1 MWQHSNSK
9 DNSTSGVLL
18 TTPMAPK
25 QASGP
30 LVHDQG
36 VDGDGLP
43 GWVLTPLP
51 FVQAQREAIVRCFC
65 CVKPVRLQVAWV
77 TSGKLKFYA
86 VSAVM
91 WHRSQNQPR
100 QCKVTEVGFIKKI
113 YFWRY
118 WDCRKANSHLYFN
131 KPYDVNDFHLLGCC
145 LPFPTGTHFWR
156 IPDIFHQNRTTQ
168 IRCMVLVKTRTII
181 IDQINCIFLSVHS
194 EWE

>member
-1 MWQHSNSK
+1 MLITGSRCWCCCHFTLNPRACKMWQHSNSK

-100 QCKVTEVGFIKKI
+100 QCKVTEVGFIKKYI
-113 YFWRY
+113 
-118 WDCRKANSHLYFN
+118 SE
-131 KPYDVNDFHLLGCC
+131 G
-145 LPFPTGTHFWR
+145 TGTAEK
-156 IPDIFHQNRTTQ
+156 Q
-168 IRCMVLVKTRTII
+168 IVIYTL
-181 IDQINCIFLSVHS
+181 INHTMWMISIC
-194 EWE
+194 